1 MGLPDGTRERRRAL
15 PDGTHRGSSKEPFQG
30 SFFCDT
36 KEAALRQ
43 LADLLEKERVHYA
56 LIGGIAV
63 QLYTEEPR
71 TTRDIDLALASYE
84 DLPTSALERAG
95 FEHEG
100 RRFDHSDNWRA
111 PGSAPRKQRTAIRFT
126 ADSLT
131 PGSVERAQTF
141 EFSGMRLRVV
151 NLQDLVLLK
160 LDAAEDSHR
169 RPSKRRSDAADVS
182 RLLEEHP
189 ELEREVPG
197 VRDHLA
203 RVDDMIRGK

>member
-1 MGLPDGTRERRRAL
+1 MGLPDG
-15 PDGTHRGSSKEPFQG
+15 
-30 SFFCDT
+30 DT
-36 KEAALRQ
+36 KEATLRQ

-56 LIGGIAV
+56 LIGGVAV

-71 TTRDIDLALASYE
+71 TTRDIDLALASY
-84 DLPTSALERAG
+84 DNLPTGALEAAG

-100 RRFDHSDNWRA
+100 RFEHSDNWRA
-111 PGSAPRKQRTAIRFT
+111 PGLAPRKQRTAVQFT
-126 ADSLT
+126 ADLLT
-131 PGSVERAQTF
+131 PGSVRRARTF
-141 EFSGMRLRVV
+141 EVSGMRLRVV
-151 NLQDLVLLK
+151 NLPDLVMHK
-160 LDAAEDSHR
+160 LEAAEDATR

>member
-1 MGLPDGTRERRRAL
+1 MARLPTATQVQERLQDSFALDQLWGLTMGLPDG
-15 PDGTHRGSSKEPFQG
+15 
-30 SFFCDT
+30 DT

-56 LIGGIAV
+56 VIGGIAV

-71 TTRDIDLALASYE
+71 TTRDIDLALASYS
-84 DLPTSALERAG
+84 DIPTSALERAG

-100 RRFDHSDNWRA
+100 RFDHSDNWRA
-111 PGSAPRKQRTAIRFT
+111 PGPAPRKQRTAIQFT
-126 ADSLT
+126 ADTLT

-151 NLQDLVLLK
+151 NLHDLILLK

-197 VRDHLA
+197 IREHLA
-203 RVDDMIRGK
+203 RVDDLMRGK